1 MKLKYNFVINQV
13 ADQMVAVPV
22 GDDLGE
28 FNGFIKM
35 NDVGADIFELLKEDT
50 TVEKMIEDLKVKYS
64 DATEDE
70 IRENVVAFTD
80 KLKESGVLNG

>member
-13 ADQMVAVPV
+13 ADQMVAVPI

-50 TVEKMIEDLKVKYS
+50 TVDEMVEALKVKYT
-64 DATEDE
+64 DATEE
-70 IRENVVAFTD
+70 EVRENVVDFTD
-80 KLKESGVLNG
+80 KLKESGILDV

>member
-1 MKLKYNFVINQV
+1 MKLKYTFVINEV

-35 NDVGADIFELLKEDT
+35 NDVGADIFDLLKEDT
-50 TVEKMIEDLKVKYS
+50 TEDAMVEALKAKYT
-64 DATEDE
+64 DATEEE
-70 IRENVVAFTD
+70 IRENVVAFTE
-80 KLKESGVLNG
+80 KLKESGVLDV

>member
-1 MKLKYNFVINQV
+1 MKLKYTFVINEV

-50 TVEKMIEDLKVKYS
+50 TVDAMVEALKVKYT

-70 IRENVVAFTD
+70 VRENVVAFTD
-80 KLKESGVLNG
+80 KLKESGVLNV

>member
-1 MKLKYNFVINQV
+1 MKLKYNFVVNQV

-35 NDVGADIFELLKEDT
+35 NDVGADIFDLLKEDT
-50 TVEKMIEDLKVKYS
+50 TVDAMVEALKVKYT
-64 DATEDE
+64 DATEE
-70 IRENVVAFTD
+70 EVRENVVSFTD
-80 KLKESGVLNG
+80 RLKESGILNV

>member
-50 TVEKMIEDLKVKYS
+50 TVEKIIEDLKVKYS

>member
-1 MKLKYNFVINQV
+1 MKLKYTFVINEV

-50 TVEKMIEDLKVKYS
+50 TVDAMVEALKAKYT
-64 DATEDE
+64 DATDDE
-70 IRENVVAFTD
+70 IRENVEAFTA
-80 KLKESGVLNG
+80 KLKESGVLE

>member
-35 NDVGADIFELLKEDT
+35 NDVGADIFDLLKEDT
-50 TVEKMIEDLKVKYS
+50 TVEKMIEDLKVKYA
-64 DATEDE
+64 DATEEE

-80 KLKESGVLNG
+80 KLKESGVLNV

>member
-1 MKLKYNFVINQV
+1 MKLKYNFVVNQV

-35 NDVGADIFELLKEDT
+35 NDVGADIFDLLKEDT
-50 TVEKMIEDLKVKYS
+50 TVDAMVEALKVKYT
-64 DATEDE
+64 DATEE
-70 IRENVVAFTD
+70 EVRENVVSFTD
-80 KLKESGVLNG
+80 RLKDSGILDV

>member
-35 NDVGADIFELLKEDT
+35 NDVGADIFDLLKEDT

-64 DATEDE
+64 DATEEE

-80 KLKESGVLNG
+80 KLKESGVLNV

>member
-1 MKLKYNFVINQV
+1 MKLKYTFVINEV

-35 NDVGADIFELLKEDT
+35 NDVGADIFNLLKEDT
-50 TVEKMIEDLKVKYS
+50 TVDAMVEALKVKYT
-64 DATEDE
+64 DATEE
-70 IRENVVAFTD
+70 EVRQNVVDFTD
-80 KLKESGVLNG
+80 KLKESGVLV

>member
-1 MKLKYNFVINQV
+1 MKLKYTFVINEV

-50 TVEKMIEDLKVKYS
+50 TVDAMVEALKVKYT
-64 DATEDE
+64 DATDDE

-80 KLKESGVLNG
+80 KLKESGVLNV

>member
-13 ADQMVAVPV
+13 ADQMVAVPI

-35 NDVGADIFELLKEDT
+35 NDVGADIFDLLKEDT
-50 TVEKMIEDLKVKYS
+50 TVDEMVEALKVKYT
-64 DATEDE
+64 DATEE
-70 IRENVVAFTD
+70 EVRENVVDFTD
-80 KLKESGVLNG
+80 KLKESGILDV

>member
-1 MKLKYNFVINQV
+1 MKLKYTFVINEV

-35 NDVGADIFELLKEDT
+35 NDVGADIFELLKEETD
-50 TVEKMIEDLKVKYS
+50 VEAMIEALKVKYT
-64 DATEDE
+64 DATEEE
-70 IRENVVAFTD
+70 IRENVVSFTD
-80 KLKESGVLNG
+80 KLKEAGVLA

>member
-1 MKLKYNFVINQV
+1 MKLKYTFVINEV

-35 NDVGADIFELLKEDT
+35 NDVSADMFELLKQDT
-50 TVEKMIEDLKVKYS
+50 DVEAMVEALKVKYT

-70 IRENVVAFTD
+70 IRENVVNFTD
-80 KLKESGVLNG
+80 KLKEAGVIV

>member
-1 MKLKYNFVINQV
+1 MKLKYTFVINEV

-35 NDVGADIFELLKEDT
+35 NDVSADMFELLKQDT
-50 TVEKMIEDLKVKYS
+50 DVDAMVEALKVKYT
-64 DATEDE
+64 DATEEE
-70 IRENVVAFTD
+70 IRENVVSFTD
-80 KLKESGVLNG
+80 KLKEAGVIV

>member
-1 MKLKYNFVINQV
+1 MKLKYTFVINEV

-50 TVEKMIEDLKVKYS
+50 TVDAMVEALKVKYT

-70 IRENVVAFTD
+70 VRENVVAFTD
-80 KLKESGVLNG
+80 KLKESGVLA

>member
-1 MKLKYNFVINQV
+1 MKLKYTFVINEV

-35 NDVGADIFELLKEDT
+35 NDVGVDIFELLKEET
-50 TVEKMIEDLKVKYS
+50 TVDAMVEALKVKYT
-64 DATEDE
+64 DATDDE
-70 IRENVVAFTD
+70 IRQNVVDFTD
-80 KLKESGVLNG
+80 KLKESGVLA

>member
-1 MKLKYNFVINQV
+1 MKLKYTFVINEV

-35 NDVGADIFELLKEDT
+35 NDVGADIFGLLKEDT
-50 TVEKMIEDLKVKYS
+50 TVEAMIEALKVKYT

-80 KLKESGVLNG
+80 KLKESGVLL